1 MVQLGTTFPR
11 IPLPLWFW
19 VWVGQREIC
28 IKLGRQSFHSQI
40 QYEFNQKGSANVLAR
55 SPRSPSFSVRL
66 CSKGSQLQLFFRSLF
81 PDYLLLFSCSVVSNS
96 ATPWTAAC
104 HAALLSTLSRSLLKL
119 VSIESVIHP
128 TISSSVPTAA
138 FLLPSIFPSIRVF
151 SSELTLCIKWPKY
164 WSFSTSP
171 SMNIQGWFP
180 LEWTALISLQSKAL
194 SRVSQSH
201 LAVYDPWGWSM
212 EVTDGAILPKA
223 LLRASL
229 QWLSEAWAP
238 SAHFTHEKSLTQDPH
253 LR

>member
-119 VSIESVIHP
+119 VSIESVMPSNHLILCPHCRFP
-128 TISSSVPTAA
+128 PPLNFSQHQGLFQWVDSLHRVAKVLELQHQSFQWIFRVD
-138 FLLPSIFPSIRVF
+138 FL
-151 SSELTLCIKWPKY
+151 
-164 WSFSTSP
+164 
-171 SMNIQGWFP
+171 
-180 LEWTALISLQSKAL
+180 
-194 SRVSQSH
+194 
-201 LAVYDPWGWSM
+201 
-212 EVTDGAILPKA
+212 
-223 LLRASL
+223 
-229 QWLSEAWAP
+229 
-238 SAHFTHEKSLTQDPH
+238 
-253 LR
+253 